1 MPILLFARSPCS
13 ITGDSFEQVSGR
25 GLLIETNPSGVTVFV
40 DGRERG
46 TTPITITNMAQGD
59 YLIRLEKDGYETRTF
74 NVTVFD
80 TSRLNVS
87 IKMKELQGFVNITV
101 RRDPN
106 SPQALPFEPHITASS
121 QDFLETWNEFSSD
134 NNILLTLPARVNAI
148 NIRAFGW
155 ESVMMPVLIE
165 ENVTTALNI
174 VMQPA
179 QMKIERITQLRARF
193 NPLRSTSYS
202 INIIRFQVT
211 TYGSGTMTVFD
222 SDNLAIYTEELQQF
236 DNPFRSIVWNGKDSD
251 GNIVPQGIYTITIEA
266 KALSEYSHGEP
277 QSVSASIQTEVNY
290 SLNVLPLSIESGSAG
305 LSFSPLPSV
314 FKFINNYQINAG
326 LSFDTDGFPFKIGLR
341 VLPFN
346 RFELAAAFGVNPQ
359 LNGENAIWSIT
370 GSAKY
375 NILNGTGSVP
385 IAFSLGASYEWA
397 TGTHENNFSAGR
409 GIGFFAPLSLEL
421 ANFSIVLSPGA
432 FWRGPEGAVPD
443 FQLSAGV
450 LYRAFLFNAG
460 ISARYEFDF
469 NVINNSRLLASAE
482 ARFFPEPSFVFYTLQ
497 GGIIMRGE
505 KINGYG
511 GIGVGLIVN

>member
-1 MPILLFARSPCS
+1 M
-13 ITGDSFEQVSGR
+13 
-25 GLLIETNPSGVTVFV
+25 IETNPSGVTVFI

-46 TTPITITNMAQGD
+46 TTPLTITNMAQGD
-59 YLIRLEKDGYETRTF
+59 YLVRLERDGYETRTF

-80 TSRLNVS
+80 TGRLNVAV
-87 IKMKELQGFVNITV
+87 KMKELQGFASITI
-101 RRDPN
+101 RRDPA
-106 SPQALPFEPHITASS
+106 SSQALPFEPHITASS
-121 QDFLETWNEFSSD
+121 QGFFESWNDFSSD
-134 NNILLTLPARVNAI
+134 NSVLLALPARVNTI

-165 ENVTTALNI
+165 ENVTAALNI

-179 QMKIERITQLRARF
+179 QMKIERITQLRTRF

-236 DNPFRSIVWNGKDSD
+236 DNPFRSIVWDGKDAD

-266 KALSEYSHGEP
+266 KALNEYSHREM

-314 FKFINNYQINAG
+314 LKFINNYQINAG
-326 LSFDTDGFPFKIGLR
+326 LSYDTDGFPFKIGLR
-341 VLPFN
+341 LLPFN
-346 RFELAAAFGVNPQ
+346 RFELATIFCVNPL
-359 LNGENAIWSIT
+359 LNRENIIWSIS

-385 IAFSLGASYEWA
+385 VAFSLGASYEWA
-397 TGTHENNFSAGR
+397 TGEYENNLSAGR

-432 FWRGPEGAVPD
+432 FWRGPENAVPD

-450 LYRAFLFNAG
+450 LYRAYLFNAG

-469 NVINNSRLLASAE
+469 NDINNSRLLAGAE
-482 ARFFPEPSFVFYTLQ
+482 VRFFPEPSFVFYALQ
-497 GGIIMRGE
+497 GGIIMRGDNL
-505 KINGYG
+505 KGYG
-511 GIGVGLIVN
+511 GIGVGLIAN